1 MTISSEF
8 HPQPSFLF
16 SKNDKFKVNLKAA
29 RENLQN
35 KSELRLQNN
44 STNFRTIHTCS
55 VCGKKYKH
63 KNCLYKHFW
72 EHHESWE
79 TCLKFNLT
87 KHQQV
92 QMMEAAQILV
102 DMVALPTPQQPRRF
116 SADAEAEAFVSCEV
130 PNVQRRQS
138 VPAKWL
144 SM

>member
-1 MTISSEF
+1 MTVFSGIQS
-8 HPQPSFLF
+8 QANFLF
-16 SKNDKFKVNLKAA
+16 SKEDTFKVHLKAA
-29 RENLQN
+29 RENLHN
-35 KSELRLQNN
+35 KSELRLQNS

-63 KNCLYKHFW
+63 RNCLFKHFW

-102 DMVALPTPQQPRRF
+102 DMVTLRNPQQPRRF
-116 SADAEAEAFVSCEV
+116 SADTEAEAFVSCEV
-130 PNVQRRQS
+130 PNIQRRQS
-138 VPAKWL
+138 VPSKW
-144 SM
+144 